1 MSIQVPTTTT
11 TLPSFAAAAGM
22 ANNLGATTGEGV
34 LSRLDGSD
42 AAVGTV
48 KGQNVAD
55 GDYDGVVV
63 KVGLKFGRN
72 SVVWGGN
79 CSEFFF
85 LFFSSPFF
93 KFPTSPS
100 PNHEERE
107 GENRGGAKPP
117 PPPPNTLFYSIMYES
132 S

>member
-1 MSIQVPTTTT
+1 MQMMQVPTTTTTT

-22 ANNLGATTGEGV
+22 ANNPDVTTGEGA

-42 AAVGTV
+42 AAVGKV

-79 CSEFFF
+79 CGEIFFFF
-85 LFFSSPFF
+85 LSFLQIL
-93 KFPTSPS
+93 PTLS
-100 PNHEERE
+100 
-107 GENRGGAKPP
+107 
-117 PPPPNTLFYSIMYES
+117 
-132 S
+132 

>member
-1 MSIQVPTTTT
+1 
-11 TLPSFAAAAGM
+11 M

-42 AAVGTV
+42 AALGTV
-48 KGQNVAD
+48 KGRNVAD

-85 LFFSSPFF
+85 SLFFFSF
-93 KFPTSPS
+93 
-100 PNHEERE
+100 
-107 GENRGGAKPP
+107 
-117 PPPPNTLFYSIMYES
+117 L
-132 S
+132 